1 MKIIEI
7 ILDYTGKIALIV
19 FFVATSLLGLTG
31 AIALLFKVLQWG
43 KEIL

>member
-1 MKIIEI
+1 MNVIET
-7 ILDYTGKIALIV
+7 ILSYVGKIALIV